1 MEDQNINIS
10 PIEGI
15 GIDISTETYNIDIK
29 DENIVIEKKV
39 EENTILIQETP
50 DIALELKKEPDTVLN
65 FDGEVIKVSPSDHNM
80 LYHRDFP
87 DQHPI
92 DAITDLRDILNRV
105 WTFTFEQEIPS
116 AVWVITHNLGRN
128 PSIVVVDSAGNA
140 QLPDEVTYNSENQMT
155 VQFISAFAGKAYLN

>member
-1 MEDQNINIS
+1 MADQNINIT

-50 DIALELKKEPDTVLN
+50 DIALELKKEPDSVLN
-65 FDGEVIKVSPSDHNM
+65 LEGEVIKVSPSDHNM

-92 DAITDLRDILNRV
+92 GAITGLEQALN
-105 WTFTFEQEIPS
+105 TFIFEQEIAS
-116 AVWVITHNLGRN
+116 DTWVITHNLN
-128 PSIVVVDSAGNA
+128 KYPSFTVVDSAGQA
-140 QLPDEVTYNSENQMT
+140 QLPDEAKYDNSNQIT
-155 VQFISAFAGKAYLN
+155 IKFASSFAGKAFLN